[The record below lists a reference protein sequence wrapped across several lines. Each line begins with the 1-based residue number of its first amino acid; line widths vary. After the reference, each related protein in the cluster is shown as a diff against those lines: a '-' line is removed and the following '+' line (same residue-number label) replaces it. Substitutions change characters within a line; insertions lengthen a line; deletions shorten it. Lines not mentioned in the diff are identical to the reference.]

1 MNKLWVRLSIAF
13 SSVVLIAVL
22 IVALT
27 GILLAQPERFVDFED
42 ELTTPNG
49 LIEELTTYYQI
60 HQSWAGV
67 EPLLIGARTT
77 FRGKRMGDFSFF
89 LADSNQQIISN
100 PRGRDL
106 VGRPMRQAPQI
117 QILPINVNGQTVGYL
132 GVAPPRGGAA
142 LPGAPRPP
150 LAVLSGFLLTFAGVG
165 GIVGIVFG
173 ILMSRTLTAPL
184 RHLTEGARAIGA
196 RNLSRRVE
204 VKGTDELKEVAYAF
218 NEMAADLEKAEQ
230 LRRNLIAD
238 VAHELRTPL
247 TVIQGNLRAMLDGVY
262 QLDNAEVARL
272 YDQTRLL
279 SRLVNDLH
287 ELAQAEAKQL
297 TLNLQE
303 TDLAGLITTTGETFA
318 PLAEE
323 KGVKL
328 QTLLP
333 DNLPPIQADPARL
346 AQVLHNIISN
356 GLRHTPQGGSITV
369 SVAPN
374 ANVVRLDITDS
385 GDGIPPEHL
394 PHIFDRFYRTD
405 PARSRDKGG
414 AGLGLAIARA
424 IVEAHGGQISVASQG
439 LPGQGTI
446 FTITLP
452 LN

>member
-1 MNKLWVRLSIAF
+1 MNKLWIRLSIAF

-27 GILLAQPERFVDFED
+27 GILLTQPERFVNFQD
-42 ELTTPNG
+42 ELTTSGG
-49 LIEELTTYYQI
+49 LVDELRVYYQI
-60 HQSWAGV
+60 HQNWAGV

-89 LADSNQQIISN
+89 LADSNQQIISH
-100 PRGRDL
+100 PRGPNL
-106 VGRPMRQAPQI
+106 VNQPMQQAPQI
-117 QILPINVNGQTVGYL
+117 QILPINVNGRTVGYL
-132 GVAPPRGGAA
+132 GVDPPHGGGQ
-142 LPGAPRPP
+142 PGAPRPP
-150 LAVLSGFLLTFAGVG
+150 LAILSGFLLTLAGVG
-165 GIVGIVFG
+165 GLVGIISG

-184 RHLTEGARAIGA
+184 RRLAEGARAIGA
-196 RNLSRRVE
+196 RNLNQRVE

-262 QLDNAEVARL
+262 ELDKAEVARL

-287 ELAQAEAKQL
+287 ELAQAEADQL

-303 TDLAGLITTTGETFA
+303 TDLARLITTTGETFA

-323 KGVKL
+323 KGVEL
-328 QTLLP
+328 RTWLP
-333 DNLPPIQADPARL
+333 DNLPLIQADPARL

-356 GLRHTPQGGSITV
+356 ALRHTPGGGSITV
-369 SVAPN
+369 SVTPN
-374 ANVVRLDITDS
+374 ASVVRLDITDT

-394 PHIFDRFYRTD
+394 PHVFDRFYRTD

-414 AGLGLAIARA
+414 AGLGLAIARV

-439 LPGQGTI
+439 LPGRGAT

-452 LN
+452 RN